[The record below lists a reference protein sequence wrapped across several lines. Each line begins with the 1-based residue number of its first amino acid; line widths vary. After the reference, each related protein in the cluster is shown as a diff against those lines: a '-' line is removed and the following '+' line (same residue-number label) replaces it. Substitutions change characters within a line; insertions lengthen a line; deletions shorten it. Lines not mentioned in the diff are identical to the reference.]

1 MRPRI
6 VSGEDVHAASNRFGE
21 GEGEGEGGRPFRR
34 RNSGEGR
41 HSRNPC
47 RNGITSAACKLF
59 GRRYV
64 SPLDAGFIYNN
75 MPFYGYYGYYG

>member
-1 MRPRI
+1 
-6 VSGEDVHAASNRFGE
+6 VHASSRFGE
-21 GEGEGEGGRPFRR
+21 GEGEGRGPFRR

-47 RNGITSAACKLF
+47 RNGITSVACTLF

-64 SPLDAGFIYNN
+64 SPLNTGFIYNN
-75 MPFYGYYGYYG
+75 GPFYGYYY